1 MTISGLLLFKTEHHE
16 RPKWDTTK
24 PDISRVPERAWSYAI
39 TARHRQGGDR
49 MMLRCM
55 SPEVALFGPQEFSD
69 LSPRY
74 ARKRTLSADP
84 LTDKNLDRSHV
95 RLS

>member
-1 MTISGLLLFKTEHHE
+1 
-16 RPKWDTTK
+16 
-24 PDISRVPERAWSYAI
+24 
-39 TARHRQGGDR
+39 

>member
-1 MTISGLLLFKTEHHE
+1 
-16 RPKWDTTK
+16 
-24 PDISRVPERAWSYAI
+24 
-39 TARHRQGGDR
+39 

-55 SPEVALFGPQEFSD
+55 SPEVALFGPQEISD